1 LTLSGENMPSMIR
14 VYAGWL
20 LLVSCFA
27 SVAEAQQAPSIGYMF
42 PPGGQAGSTVDVVLG
57 GYDWTPDMELF
68 VRHAQIQLEVAGA
81 PGPVIVPEPPYWFGK
96 KARRGPFM
104 LPRETPA
111 KLKLPTNLTPGVYRW
126 QAANANGVTASGKFA
141 VSNGLEVI
149 ENPDRPE
156 PQLLPSLPVT
166 VSGQILKIEEVDEF
180 RFTALSAGP
189 MTCEIIA
196 AAIGSPLAAVV
207 EIRDASGQLI
217 ADAADTAA
225 RDVKFTF
232 AVEAGQE
239 YTARVYDVDFRGNR
253 SFVYRLS
260 LTPGPSLVTTIP
272 AFVQRG
278 STQDVE
284 FIGYGLK
291 TGAAR
296 LESITRKIQ
305 VPADAQT
312 VLRGDIEAS
321 DGTKLPYEIPTSDIP
336 EIVEQQPGNEPAKS
350 IQELDTPGAV
360 TGVLSQRYGIDRYRA
375 LGAKGDVWSIDLLAE
390 AIGSP
395 LDVSLA
401 IVNEAGVEL
410 KRVDDFVG
418 TTDAQIEFKLPAD
431 GAYDLIVG
439 DTSGM
444 SGRLTS
450 VYRLV
455 VGDAAAGFR
464 LSIPETLPVPING
477 SAVLSVKAERFGD
490 FTGPIAIA
498 IDGLPAGVSV
508 PEGSVI
514 PEKKNDLKLTIS
526 ASADAGT
533 IARMIAL
540 TGSALITEKPVT
552 HSPEPTL
559 LAVTMKPPF
568 SIDAEG
574 KNDVTK
580 WPRGTTYPAPVLVE
594 RDEAFK
600 GDIVLEMAARQ
611 GRHRQGIRG
620 PEMTITPD
628 QNRILY
634 PVFLPEWLETTRTS
648 RMVVNGVTK
657 IADPTGR
664 VRYLS
669 SKLVTRLGFL
679 PTGAMLKIE
688 SAVRVLELSSAGAF
702 EFPVTILRSAELTG
716 PVVVELIHETDATK
730 AFSATAV
737 KVDENTG
744 HVVLR
749 VTPAAGHV
757 VSRATQLKAR
767 ATGTWNGH
775 PVIAETEL
783 TVVPVSVSPRKVA
796 VP

>member
-1 LTLSGENMPSMIR
+1 MIR
-14 VYAGWL
+14 PCVGL
-20 LLVSCFA
+20 LLLLFFFSSGA
-27 SVAEAQQAPSIGYMF
+27 SAQQVPSIGYMF
-42 PPGGQAGSTVDVVLG
+42 PPGGQTGSTVDVVLG

-68 VRHAQIQLEVAGA
+68 VRDAHIQLEVTGT

-111 KLKLPTNLTPGVYRW
+111 NLKLPANLKPGIYRW
-126 QAANANGVTASGKFA
+126 QAANANGVTSSGKFV
-141 VSNGLEVI
+141 VSNGLEFI
-149 ENPDRPE
+149 ENRDRQV
-156 PQLLPSLPVT
+156 PQQLPSLPVT

-180 RFTALSAGP
+180 CFTGPATGP

-196 AAIGSPLAAVV
+196 AAIGSPLTAVV
-207 EIRDASGQLI
+207 EIRDSSGRLI

-232 AVEAGQE
+232 AVEAGQK

-260 LTPGPSLVTTIP
+260 LTPGPSLVTTMP
-272 AFVQRG
+272 AFVQRD

-291 TGAAR
+291 TGAVK
-296 LESITRKIQ
+296 LESILQKIQ
-305 VPADAQT
+305 VPADVQA
-312 VLRGDIEAS
+312 VLVGEVEVV
-321 DGTKLPYEIPTSDIP
+321 DGKKLRYEITTSDIP
-336 EIVEQQPGNEPAKS
+336 EVVEQQSVTDLKRI
-350 IQELDTPGAV
+350 IQELSGPVAV
-360 TGVLSQRYGIDRYRA
+360 TGVLSQRYGTDCYRA
-375 LGAKGDVWSIDLLAE
+375 SGSRGDVWTIDVLAE

-410 KRVDDFVG
+410 KRVDDVAG
-418 TTDAQIEFKLPAD
+418 TTDVRVEFKLPAD

-439 DTSGM
+439 DTSGT
-444 SGRLTS
+444 SGRPAS

-455 VGDAAAGFR
+455 VHKATPGFR
-464 LSIPETLPVPING
+464 LSTPERLAVPING
-477 SAVLSVKAERFGD
+477 STVLAVKAERFGG
-490 FTGPIAIA
+490 FTGPIAIS
-498 IDGLPAGVSV
+498 IDGLAAEVSI
-508 PEGSVI
+508 PDGSEI
-514 PEKKNDLKLTIS
+514 SEKKNDLKLKIS
-526 ASADAGT
+526 ATADAGT
-533 IARMIAL
+533 VARMVTL
-540 TGSALITEKPVT
+540 TGSAVIAEKSVT

-568 SIDAEG
+568 TIDAEG

-594 RDEAFK
+594 RDETFK
-600 GDIVLEMAARQ
+600 GDIILEMAAKQ

-620 PEMTITPD
+620 PEMKITPD
-628 QNRILY
+628 QHRILY

-657 IADPTGR
+657 IADPVGR
-664 VRYLS
+664 IRYSS

-688 SAVRVLELSSAGAF
+688 SMLKERELTSESDF
-702 EFPVTILRSAELTG
+702 EFPVNILRAPGMSGPVRLEVVQEPESTG
-716 PVVVELIHETDATK
+716 PFIADAVMVAEAASTATLVVMQLPTVG
-730 AFSATAV
+730 
-737 KVDENTG
+737 VDY
-744 HVVLR
+744 VLPLR
-749 VTPAAGHV
+749 I
-757 VSRATQLKAR
+757 R
-767 ATGTWNGH
+767 ATGKWKGH
-775 PVIAETEL
+775 SVVAETTL
-783 TVVPVSVSPRKVA
+783 TVVRSSKELRKVA
-796 VP
+796 MP